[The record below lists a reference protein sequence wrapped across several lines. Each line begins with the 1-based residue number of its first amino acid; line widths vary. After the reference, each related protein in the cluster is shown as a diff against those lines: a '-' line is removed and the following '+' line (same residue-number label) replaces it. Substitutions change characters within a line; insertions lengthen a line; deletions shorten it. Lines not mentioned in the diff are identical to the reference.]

1 MVAGMKRLEVL
12 GWWFNEQA
20 PTELPRPQLLVDAAV
35 RAHREPLLAWLRAGV
50 PLLRYPEPS
59 FCRFACG
66 ATDMGHA
73 DLTDGRFVWPEGLAH
88 YVDHHDVRLPEHIVA
103 HALAQPLPLPPFPLP
118 KAKFGLYDAG
128 PWVAW
133 GKAQRACPDLHGF
146 EIPTLDVLDRIAA
159 DLGPVPHEAI
169 LACRGSS
176 REVILAVAGGGI
188 ELHQLKTGGNPPKHF
203 AGWHEWPLCG
213 DGPQRSSAPTL
224 SRKPKPGVP
233 MGEFFANLKQQRD
246 RQQ

>member
-1 MVAGMKRLEVL
+1 MKRLEVL

-20 PTELPRPQLLVDAAV
+20 PTELPRPQLLVGDCAADR
-35 RAHREPLLAWLRAGV
+35 RAALAAYLRAGV
-50 PLLRYPEPS
+50 ALLRYPEPS

-66 ATDMGHA
+66 EGDMGHA

-88 YVDHHDVRLPEHIVA
+88 YVERHDVRLPDHFVE
-103 HALAQPLPLPPFPLP
+103 HALAQPLPLPPFGLP

-133 GKAQRACPDLHGF
+133 AKAQRACPDLHGF

-169 LACRGSS
+169 LGCRGSS
-176 REVILAVAGGGI
+176 REVILAVEGGGI
-188 ELHQLKTGGNPPKHF
+188 ELHQLRAGGHPPQRF

-213 DGPQRSSAPTL
+213 DGPKHSAPAL

-246 RQQ
+246 RQP